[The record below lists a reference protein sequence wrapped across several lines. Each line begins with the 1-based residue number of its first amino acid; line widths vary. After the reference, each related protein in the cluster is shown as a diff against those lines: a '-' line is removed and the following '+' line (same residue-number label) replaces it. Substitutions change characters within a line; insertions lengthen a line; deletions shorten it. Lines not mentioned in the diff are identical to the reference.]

1 MRGARIFGL
10 VTSDGRQTMDVEHAG
25 PTRPALLQECS
36 GACGDFGTFLPHVT
50 AALTVAGLAPAGVL
64 LGFGV
69 TLIGSGL
76 FYGVP
81 IAVQPMKAVS
91 AVLLT
96 GGLGAGEVA
105 AAGMMLGAILLALG
119 GTGLIGRIA
128 GLIPRSVTAGLQ
140 LGLGLSMGALGLGL
154 VLRTPWLGGAAL
166 ALLLLLGRL
175 PRLPAVPL
183 MVVAACAAG
192 WLAGE
197 VALPSG
203 IGCRWQ
209 LPALVVPSWAELWQG
224 FGRAALPQLPLTLTN
239 AVIVTAALCREL
251 YPERAPRASER
262 NLALTSGLANLLL
275 SPLGA
280 MPMCHGAGG
289 LQAQHRFGART
300 GLAPLL
306 LGLALL
312 VLALG
317 FADGAARLFAV
328 IPIGAVGALLLVA
341 GADLALSRRLLDARP
356 SCWPAIGITAAA
368 TLLANPAAGLVAG
381 WATELVRSG
390 VRSAIRPDRRITPR

>member
-1 MRGARIFGL
+1 
-10 VTSDGRQTMDVEHAG
+10 
-25 PTRPALLQECS
+25 
-36 GACGDFGTFLPHVT
+36 
-50 AALTVAGLAPAGVL
+50 
-64 LGFGV
+64 
-69 TLIGSGL
+69 
-76 FYGVP
+76 
-81 IAVQPMKAVS
+81 
-91 AVLLT
+91 
-96 GGLGAGEVA
+96 
-105 AAGMMLGAILLALG
+105 
-119 GTGLIGRIA
+119 
-128 GLIPRSVTAGLQ
+128 
-140 LGLGLSMGALGLGL
+140 
-154 VLRTPWLGGAAL
+154 
-166 ALLLLLGRL
+166 
-175 PRLPAVPL
+175 
-183 MVVAACAAG
+183 
-192 WLAGE
+192 
-197 VALPSG
+197 
-203 IGCRWQ
+203 
-209 LPALVVPSWAELWQG
+209 
-224 FGRAALPQLPLTLTN
+224 
-239 AVIVTAALCREL
+239 VTAALCREL
-251 YPERAPRASER
+251 YPARAPRACER